1 MPTPRHK
8 LDDDAILGILIVVL
22 LAVFFIL
29 HFGGLQFVR

>member
-1 MPTPRHK
+1 MPAPNHK

-22 LAVFFIL
+22 IAAFVML